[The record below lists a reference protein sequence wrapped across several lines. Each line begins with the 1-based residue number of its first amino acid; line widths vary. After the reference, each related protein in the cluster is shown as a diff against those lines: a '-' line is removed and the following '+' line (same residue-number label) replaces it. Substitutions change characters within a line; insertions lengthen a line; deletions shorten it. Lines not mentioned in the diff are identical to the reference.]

1 MSKQKRLDQILISE
15 LIVFPVILLFF
26 FFFPFFKEQKGQN
39 ILLY

>member
-1 MSKQKRLDQILISE
+1 MSKQKRLDQLLISE
-15 LIVFPVILLFF
+15 LIVFPVILL